1 MIKWPAVLILCLTF
15 ISSVYSQDS
24 LVFYSGKYYLGEL
37 SYEDKHHIYFNKIV
51 ASDKVKLMRLPI
63 STVFSISSKG
73 NQPKFYYQR
82 NSLASQNFSIDQMS
96 KYIKGEQDAIEHFN
110 VGYHF
115 LVGLGL
121 GLSVSLLDTY
131 EFKDVNCKGYFN
143 GSASTIS
150 IVTPFLTSVLIG
162 FSNKKVRKAYVS
174 DLDFLNSPHYK
185 RGFNYVKRYRK
196 TLYSFL
202 GSLTGVATIISATLI
217 HQNNKPCP

>member
-1 MIKWPAVLILCLTF
+1 MKWPAVLFLCL
-15 ISSVYSQDS
+15 IYIGSVYSQDS

-37 SYEDKHHIYFNKIV
+37 SYEDEHHVYFNKMV
-51 ASDKVKLMRLPI
+51 ASNKVKLMRLPI
-63 STVFSISSKG
+63 STVFSINIKG
-73 NQPKFYYQR
+73 NQPKYYYHK
-82 NSLASQNFSIDQMS
+82 NSLGSQNFSIDQMS

-131 EFKDVNCKGYFN
+131 EFNDVNCKGYFN
-143 GSASTIS
+143 GSASTVS
-150 IVTPFLTSVLIG
+150 IVIPFLTSVLIG
-162 FSNKKVRKAYVS
+162 FTNKKVRKAHVS
-174 DLDFLNSPHYK
+174 DLELLNSPHYK